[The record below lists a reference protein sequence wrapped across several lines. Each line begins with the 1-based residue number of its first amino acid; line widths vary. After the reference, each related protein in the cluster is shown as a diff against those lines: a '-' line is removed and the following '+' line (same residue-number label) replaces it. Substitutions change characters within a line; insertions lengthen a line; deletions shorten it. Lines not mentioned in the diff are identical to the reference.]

1 MFLNFFTALKIV
13 IAYNKNESLSLHP
26 QTMKKLILLL
36 SIVNCQLLIVAQV
49 PDFSVYL
56 IGDAGN
62 DTVTNATMNLLVSDL
77 KNKTNSAV
85 IFLGDN
91 IYPQG
96 LETLSKSE
104 KKRRLS
110 EKRLLSQIE
119 PLKTYKGQVYFV
131 PGNHDWKQGK
141 WQGLSYVKEEA
152 RYVEEYFKNSEVA
165 NRNEHTFIPQNGL
178 PGPHSVMLTEKIRLI
193 AIDTQWWLQSQFFHK
208 TQKPKGLNRK
218 QTTKRFYASLDS
230 LLNVAKIN
238 NEKVVIAAHHPM
250 FTNGHHSSR
259 LEPLRSLTNYMP
271 LQFFGLI
278 GLNRMFVQ
286 DIPQPR
292 YHKMR
297 KKLLTVFNKYEH
309 LIVVAGHEHMLQY
322 FVDGTN
328 NHIVSGSGSKRTRV
342 NKNRYKAEF
351 MDDTENGFFRLDF
364 FNDGNVNATVFGST
378 TGGVIHEL
386 KLK

>member
-1 MFLNFFTALKIV
+1 MKKAILTF
-13 IAYNKNESLSLHP
+13 SLSHFL
-26 QTMKKLILLL
+26 TFILL
-36 SIVNCQLLIVAQV
+36 AQS

-62 DTVTNATMNLLVSDL
+62 DTVTNQTMTMLQQDALT
-77 KNKTNSAV
+77 KPNSAI

-110 EKRLLSQIE
+110 TKRLLSQVE

-141 WQGLSYVKEEA
+141 WQGLKYVIEEA
-152 RYVEEYFKNSEVA
+152 RYIEEYFKTTEVA

-178 PGPHSVMLTEKIRLI
+178 PGPYSVMLTEKIRLI

-208 TQKPKGLNRK
+208 TPKPKGLNRK
-218 QTTKRFYASLDS
+218 QTTQHFYASLDS
-230 LLNVAKIN
+230 LLKLATSN
-238 NEKVVIAAHHPM
+238 NEKVIIAAHHPM
-250 FTNGHHSSR
+250 FTNGHHSNR
-259 LEPLRSLTNYMP
+259 LEPLRSLVNYMP

-278 GLNRMFVQ
+278 GLNRMLVQ
-286 DIPQPR
+286 DTPQPR
-292 YHKMR
+292 YHKIR
-297 KKLLTVFNKYEH
+297 KKLLAVFNKYEH
-309 LIVVAGHEHMLQY
+309 LVVVAGHEHMLQY
-322 FVDGTN
+322 FEDGTN
-328 NHIVSGSGSKRTRV
+328 NHIVSGSGSKRTHIT
-342 NKNRYKAEF
+342 KNRYKATF

-364 FNDGNVNATVFGST
+364 YKEGTVNASVFGT
-378 TGGVIHEL
+378 TSGKVIHEL

>member
-1 MFLNFFTALKIV
+1 
-13 IAYNKNESLSLHP
+13 
-26 QTMKKLILLL
+26 MKKLSLIFSLSFSFSLL
-36 SIVNCQLLIVAQV
+36 AQT

-62 DTVTNATMNLLVSDL
+62 DTVTNKTMTLLQLDAL
-77 KNKTNSAV
+77 KNPNSA
-85 IFLGDN
+85 ILFLGDN

-110 EKRLLSQIE
+110 TKRLLSQIE

-141 WQGLSYVKEEA
+141 WQGLKYVKEEA
-152 RYVEEYFKNSEVA
+152 RYVEEYFKTTEVS

-178 PGPHSVMLTEKIRLI
+178 PGPHSVMLTEKIRFI
-193 AIDTQWWLQSQFFHK
+193 AIDTQWWLQSQFFHR
-208 TQKPKGLNRK
+208 TQKPEGLNRK
-218 QTTKRFYASLDS
+218 QTTKRFYKSLDS

-250 FTNGHHSSR
+250 FTNGHHSNR
-259 LEPLRSLTNYMP
+259 LEPLRSLVNYMP

-278 GLNRMFVQ
+278 GLNRMLVQ
-286 DIPQPR
+286 DLPQPR

-297 KKLLTVFNKYEH
+297 KKLLAVFNKYEH
-309 LIVVAGHEHMLQY
+309 LIVVAGHEHTLQY
-322 FVDGTN
+322 FEDGTN
-328 NHIVSGSGSKRTRV
+328 NHIVSGSGSKRTHI
-342 NKNRYKAEF
+342 NKNRYKAGF
-351 MDDTENGFFRLDF
+351 MNDIENGFFRLDF
-364 FNDGNVNATVFGST
+364 YTDGNVKAHIFGSD
-378 TGGVIHEL
+378 TGGIIHEQQL
-386 KLK
+386 K

>member
-1 MFLNFFTALKIV
+1 MKQIV
-13 IAYNKNESLSLHP
+13 F
-26 QTMKKLILLL
+26 LILNSAFLIL
-36 SIVNCQLLIVAQV
+36 NCNAQS

-62 DTVTNATMNLLVSDL
+62 DTITNENMKLLSHHARQQP
-77 KNKTNSAV
+77 NSA
-85 IFLGDN
+85 ILFLGDN

-104 KKRRLS
+104 KKSRLS
-110 EKRLLSQIE
+110 EKRLLSQLE

-141 WQGLSYVKEEA
+141 WQGLKYIKEEA
-152 RYVEEYFKNSEVA
+152 RYVEQYFKNTEVS

-178 PGPHSVMLTEKIRLI
+178 PGPYSVMLTEKIRLI

-208 TQKPKGLNRK
+208 TPKPDGLNRK
-218 QTTKRFYASLDS
+218 QTTAKFYRELDS
-230 LLNVAKIN
+230 LLNAAKTN

-250 FTNGHHSSR
+250 FTNGHHS
-259 LEPLRSLTNYMP
+259 RSLVNYMP

-278 GLNRMFVQ
+278 GLNRMLVQ

-297 KKLLTVFNKYEH
+297 KKLLATFNKYEH
-309 LIVVAGHEHMLQY
+309 LIIVAGHEHTLQY
-322 FVDGTN
+322 FEDGN
-328 NHIVSGSGSKRTRV
+328 NTHIVSGAGSKRTHI
-342 NKNRYKAEF
+342 NKNRYKANF
-351 MDDTENGFFRLDF
+351 MNDIENGFFRLDF
-364 FNDGNVNATVFGST
+364 YSNGSVIANIFGAT
-378 TGGVIHEL
+378 TGGIIHEQSV
-386 KLK
+386 K